1 MTQEYKNTITW
12 MAERL
17 PMYQKLGKAAFNAGL
32 DNINKLDKHLSH
44 PHKHFNSI
52 HIAGTNGKG
61 STSHM
66 LASILQEAGY
76 KVGLYTSPHLK
87 DYRERIRVNGELI
100 SEDAVVQFIDIN
112 REFLEQNAFSFFEMS
127 VGMAFDYF
135 AKSKVDIAI
144 IETGLGGRLD
154 STNIITPLL
163 SIITNIGMDHLGVL
177 GNSLEAIA
185 REKAGIIKRNT
196 PVVIGE
202 YTQETK
208 PIFQDVAIKNEAKI
222 HYVNHN
228 KPLLYSL
235 DLKGVYQEY
244 NARTVIEAIGV
255 LNSLKTKYSVSEKA
269 IGNGLEQV
277 VTNTGLMGRWQVL
290 KEAPLTVCDTAHNAH
305 ALLRVADQI
314 KVQKYDQLHIIIG
327 MVSDKEADKVLE
339 LLPKKAIYYFCAP
352 AINRALDVN
361 ELQSI
366 ALKYD
371 LKGTTYRSTMEAY
384 QAAIENSTERDMIFI
399 GGSNF
404 VVAEIL

>member
-112 REFLEQNAFSFFEMS
+112 REFLEQNTFSFFEMS

-135 AKSKVDIAI
+135 AKNKVDIAI

-208 PIFQDVAIKNEAKI
+208 PIFKDAAIKNEVKI

-228 KPLLYSL
+228 KPLLYTL
-235 DLKGVYQEY
+235 DLKGLYQEY

-255 LNSLKTKYSVSEKA
+255 LNSLKTTYSVSKKA
-269 IGNGLEQV
+269 ITNGLERV
-277 VTNTGLMGRWQVL
+277 VANTGLMGRWQVL
-290 KEAPLTVCDTAHNAH
+290 KEAPLTICDTAHNAH
-305 ALLRVADQI
+305 AILRVTEQI
-314 KVQKYDQLHIIIG
+314 KEQKYDHLHIVIG

-352 AINRALDVN
+352 AIDRALDVK

-371 LKGTTYRSTMEAY
+371 LKGSTYRSTAEAY
-384 QAAIENSTERDMIFI
+384 QAAIENSTDRDMIFI